1 MSQFGARPSLSDCY
15 RTLGL
20 TPGASEAEVKDAFR
34 KLSFKHHPDKA
45 GSSQANNDK
54 FAAIRQAYEDILD
67 YLAEPKQGRWAEKPG
82 GGGFPGGGFPGGGFP
97 GGGFGYGGF
106 PGASPPPGYGS
117 GGGGRP
123 GGRGYNPMDD
133 PLFSEFF
140 ETASEFMFGEKGKFP
155 GSSSSSGP
163 RRPTSSG
170 TGFPPGGFPG
180 GFPRGGFPPFGSGMP
195 PQDWGNFPSP
205 GGDWEQ
211 FLGGPSSSRGQTQNH
226 HGSYGGRGGGDQ
238 DDGPAPSRDDPLGVV
253 QWSLRRAHHRLAPLP
268 GKLAN
273 MRKWWDKAG
282 ECGSI
287 PSKQQAVGAQRFD
300 QAELHLAKMLSQVT
314 TQMYAVRRHQQQQ
327 DSDPDGRK
335 KKKKSKG
342 KGKEKERS
350 SRWYDMDSSSS
361 SSKNKEKKKHNKKPS
376 APSKKQIDKW
386 SKAAVS
392 LGRKSEAVLSEVIAL
407 EVCAMNDDLKEF
419 LAALGHIK
427 SGGDNSHRK
436 QKGKYA
442 DSSSSSISSEDDES
456 SSSSDEDSSSEE
468 DSSDSDSD

>member
-140 ETASEFMFGEKGKFP
+140 ETASEFMFGEKVF
-155 GSSSSSGP
+155 
-163 RRPTSSG
+163 
-170 TGFPPGGFPG
+170 
-180 GFPRGGFPPFGSGMP
+180 
-195 PQDWGNFPSP
+195 
-205 GGDWEQ
+205 
-211 FLGGPSSSRGQTQNH
+211 GGPSSSRGQTQNH